1 MPQQDITTQR
11 PIRIQFF
18 RFRKCFWIHGRF
30 RRGNKYYLALQN
42 LLHLLLRAATS
53 LLLLTIINNHRIP
66 SRHARHTRHDAGVAH
81 TLKDET
87 LKFAIRGVVV
97 IGLVGEV
104 DDAGFVSGV
113 LRKEEEVDEE
123 GGLLS
128 EISCYG
134 GGDSDDVA
142 YEVAQREVGVE
153 EGFVDSVGVG
163 TDLVEGKGLAM
174 VHDNPGGGE
183 RDILFKGEEKKKKEL
198 LTS

>member
-1 MPQQDITTQR
+1 M
-11 PIRIQFF
+11 
-18 RFRKCFWIHGRF
+18 
-30 RRGNKYYLALQN
+30 
-42 LLHLLLRAATS
+42 
-53 LLLLTIINNHRIP
+53 
-66 SRHARHTRHDAGVAH
+66 AH
-81 TLKDET
+81 PLKDET

-97 IGLVGEV
+97 VGLVGEV

-142 YEVAQREVGVE
+142 YEVAQGEVGVE

-174 VHDNPGGGE
+174 VNDHPGRGRGIFCAKERRKKVTHLVSTPLGQPIDNMF
-183 RDILFKGEEKKKKEL
+183 LHSL
-198 LTS
+198 LSLQMRRQNLSQNWCSLHRSLSQFPFVARQNVKTLVDEQD

>member
-1 MPQQDITTQR
+1 M
-11 PIRIQFF
+11 
-18 RFRKCFWIHGRF
+18 
-30 RRGNKYYLALQN
+30 
-42 LLHLLLRAATS
+42 
-53 LLLLTIINNHRIP
+53 
-66 SRHARHTRHDAGVAH
+66 AH
-81 TLKDET
+81 PLKDET

-97 IGLVGEV
+97 VGLVGEV

-123 GGLLS
+123 RGLLS

-142 YEVAQREVGVE
+142 YEVAQGEVGVE

-174 VHDNPGGGE
+174 VHDHPGGGGGGIFCSKE
-183 RDILFKGEEKKKKEL
+183 RRRKKKEL
-198 LTS
+198 FTS

>member
-1 MPQQDITTQR
+1 M
-11 PIRIQFF
+11 
-18 RFRKCFWIHGRF
+18 
-30 RRGNKYYLALQN
+30 
-42 LLHLLLRAATS
+42 
-53 LLLLTIINNHRIP
+53 
-66 SRHARHTRHDAGVAH
+66 AH
-81 TLKDET
+81 PLKDET

-134 GGDSDDVA
+134 GGASDDVA
-142 YEVAQREVGVE
+142 YEVAQGEVGVE

-174 VHDNPGGGE
+174 VHDHPGE
-183 RDILFKGEEKKKKEL
+183 REGYSVQRRGEEKKKRISHLVSTTFGQPIDNMFLHSL
-198 LTS
+198 LSLQMRRQNLPQNRCSLHRSLSQFPLVARQNVKTLVDEQD

>member
-1 MPQQDITTQR
+1 M
-11 PIRIQFF
+11 
-18 RFRKCFWIHGRF
+18 
-30 RRGNKYYLALQN
+30 
-42 LLHLLLRAATS
+42 
-53 LLLLTIINNHRIP
+53 
-66 SRHARHTRHDAGVAH
+66 AH

-97 IGLVGEV
+97 VGLVGEV

-142 YEVAQREVGVE
+142 YDVAQGEVGVE

-163 TDLVEGKGLAM
+163 TDLAEGKGLAM
-174 VHDNPGGGE
+174 VHDHTVGGGGE
-183 RDILFKGEEKKKKEL
+183 GYSVQRRGEEKRKKKNYSPRKHSPWPTNRQYVPSFLVESSNAPSESPSESVQPSSL
-198 LTS
+198 PLAVPIRCEAKC

>member
-1 MPQQDITTQR
+1 M
-11 PIRIQFF
+11 
-18 RFRKCFWIHGRF
+18 
-30 RRGNKYYLALQN
+30 
-42 LLHLLLRAATS
+42 
-53 LLLLTIINNHRIP
+53 
-66 SRHARHTRHDAGVAH
+66 AH
-81 TLKDET
+81 PLEDET

-113 LRKEEEVDEE
+113 LRKEKEVDEE

-142 YEVAQREVGVE
+142 YEVAQGEVGVE
-153 EGFVDSVGVG
+153 ESFVDSVSVG

-174 VHDNPGGGE
+174 VHDHPRGGGIFCSKE
-183 RDILFKGEEKKKKEL
+183 RRREGKKRITHLVSTPLGQPIDNMFLHSL
-198 LTS
+198 LSLQMRRQNLPQNRRSLHRSLSQFPFVARQNVKTLVDEQD